1 MSDGSL
7 SLGQLGWRACHSNQ
21 LTLEDLDRGRVAR
34 IASVHRSRIEALCE
48 AGPVEVIA
56 TAAWHAEGAT
66 PVAVGDWVLVEA
78 GTGRLL
84 RLLER
89 QSVIRRLA
97 AGEVQREQAI
107 AANVDTAFVVTSCNA
122 DFNLSR
128 LERYLAVVLDAGVA
142 PVIVLTKADLC
153 DDVERYRDDA
163 ARVAGAAAVVALD
176 ARAESARAAL
186 ADWLGPGQAV
196 VFIGSSGVGKSTLV
210 NTLTGA
216 SSQLTRDIR
225 EDDARG
231 RHTTTSRQLLPM
243 PGGAWLI
250 DVPGMRELKI
260 GAAHA
265 GLSEAFGD
273 LEALARSCRFRDCGH
288 GDDVGCALRAAVETG
303 GVDPRRLDNFLKLQ
317 REAARAAQAEYVK
330 RATIRRTGR
339 IHKKMHR
346 EREAERR
353 GRP

>member
-1 MSDGSL
+1 
-7 SLGQLGWRACHSNQ
+7 
-21 LTLEDLDRGRVAR
+21 
-34 IASVHRSRIEALCE
+34 
-48 AGPVEVIA
+48 
-56 TAAWHAEGAT
+56 
-66 PVAVGDWVLVEA
+66 
-78 GTGRLL
+78 
-84 RLLER
+84 
-89 QSVIRRLA
+89 
-97 AGEVQREQAI
+97 
-107 AANVDTAFVVTSCNA
+107 
-122 DFNLSR
+122 
-128 LERYLAVVLDAGVA
+128 
-142 PVIVLTKADLC
+142 
-153 DDVERYRDDA
+153 
-163 ARVAGAAAVVALD
+163 VAGDAAVVAVD
-176 ARAESARAAL
+176 ARDQDVHAAL

-216 SSQLTRDIR
+216 ACQATQDIR

-273 LEALARSCRFRDCGH
+273 VEMLARSCRYRDCGH
-288 GDDVGCALRAAVETG
+288 GEDLGCALRAAVASG
-303 GVDPRRLDNFLKLQ
+303 ALDARRLDNFLKLQ

-353 GRP
+353 GGP

>member
-7 SLGQLGWRACHSNQ
+7 SLGQLGWRACYSNQ
-21 LTLEDLDRGRVAR
+21 LTLEDLDRGQVVR
-34 IASVHRSRIEALCE
+34 ISSVHRSRIEALGE

-56 TAAWHAEGAT
+56 TAAWHADGST
-66 PVAVGDWVLVEA
+66 PVAVGDWVLVEH
-78 GTGRLL
+78 GSCRLL

-128 LERYLAVVLDAGVA
+128 LERYLAVVLDAGVT

-153 DDVERYRDDA
+153 DEVDRYRDEA
-163 ARVAGAAAVVALD
+163 ARVAGDAAVVAVD
-176 ARAESARAAL
+176 ARDPKVHEAL

-210 NTLTGA
+210 NTLSGA
-216 SSQLTRDIR
+216 ACQATQDIR

-260 GAAHA
+260 GAAQA

-273 LEALARSCRFRDCGH
+273 LETLARSCRFRDCGH
-288 GDDVGCALRAAVETG
+288 GDDVGCALRTAVEAG
-303 GVDPRRLDNFLKLQ
+303 GLDPRRLDNFLKLQ
-317 REAARAAQAEYVK
+317 REAARAAQAEHVK
-330 RATIRRTGR
+330 RAAFRRTGR

-346 EREAERR
+346 ERETERR
-353 GRP
+353 GGP